1 MYTYVLTHFP
11 HPCAHFV
18 DCIEAHTNFGR
29 EIFFLQTDL
38 PMYGSVIAEL
48 DSNQL
53 LVGAASRHA
62 FETQIRELQKQV
74 SCPRASL
81 LMQCL
86 VAPADLALSHG
97 PDVFCFPSLPPLLLH
112 TSHCPSS
119 SC

>member
-1 MYTYVLTHFP
+1 
-11 HPCAHFV
+11 
-18 DCIEAHTNFGR
+18 
-29 EIFFLQTDL
+29 
-38 PMYGSVIAEL
+38 MYGSVIAEL

-81 LMQCL
+81 LLQFRLIWRLATDQTASAFRLCL
-86 VAPADLALSHG
+86 PGRDTRVSRCDSREVAPPRAQTKGTGTNEGVEIFEDS
-97 PDVFCFPSLPPLLLH
+97 LLH
-112 TSHCPSS
+112 TSHCPPS

>member
-1 MYTYVLTHFP
+1 
-11 HPCAHFV
+11 
-18 DCIEAHTNFGR
+18 
-29 EIFFLQTDL
+29 
-38 PMYGSVIAEL
+38 MYGSVIAEL

-81 LMQCL
+81 LMQFRLIWRLATLCL
-86 VAPADLALSHG
+86 PGRDTRVSRCDSREVAPPRAQTKGTGTNEGVEIFEDS
-97 PDVFCFPSLPPLLLH
+97 LLH
-112 TSHCPSS
+112 TSHCPPS

>member
-1 MYTYVLTHFP
+1 M
-11 HPCAHFV
+11 
-18 DCIEAHTNFGR
+18 
-29 EIFFLQTDL
+29 Q
-38 PMYGSVIAEL
+38 GSVLAEL
-48 DSNQL
+48 DANQL

-62 FETQIRELQKQV
+62 FEKQIRELQQQV